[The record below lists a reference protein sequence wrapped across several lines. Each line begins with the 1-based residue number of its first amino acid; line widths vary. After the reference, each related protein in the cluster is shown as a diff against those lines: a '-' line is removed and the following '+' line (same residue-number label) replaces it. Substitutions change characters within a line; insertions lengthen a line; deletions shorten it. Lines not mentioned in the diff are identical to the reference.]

1 MLRLPRSLEIG
12 DKTYKIDSDFRTA
25 ITILQT
31 FEDPDLSDSDKRY
44 IGLGLLFEDDLP
56 EQAYPAATILMMWF
70 LDGGDIAEGGG
81 STLGRLFSWDQDL
94 RFILS
99 ATDKVLGFSSRSA
112 DYLHW
117 WDFLSAFNEID
128 GNSVFATIVHQRR
141 QKKLGRQTK
150 EDREWWAENEH
161 IAKLK
166 EAESKE
172 DKEAIER
179 FEKLMNGD

>member
-12 DKTYKIDSDFRTA
+12 DKTYSIDSDFRTA

-31 FEDPDLSDSDKRY
+31 FEDPDLTDSDKRY
-44 IGLGLLFEDDLP
+44 IGLGLLFEDDIPDEILP
-56 EQAYPAATILMMWF
+56 VAAAYMAWF
-70 LDGGDIAEGGG
+70 LDGGDTPEGTGRD
-81 STLGRLFSWDQDL
+81 LGRMFSWTQDQ

-99 ATDKVLGFSSRSA
+99 ATDKVLGVSSRST

-117 WDFLSAFNEID
+117 WDFLSAFEEID
-128 GNSVFATIVHQRR
+128 GDSVFATVVHQRR
-141 QKKLGRQTK
+141 KRKLGKQTK